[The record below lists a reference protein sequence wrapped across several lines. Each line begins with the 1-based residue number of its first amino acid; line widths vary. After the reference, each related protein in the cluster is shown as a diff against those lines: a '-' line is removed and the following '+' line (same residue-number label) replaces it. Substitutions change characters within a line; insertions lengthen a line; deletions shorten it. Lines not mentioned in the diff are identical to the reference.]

1 LPSHFLFFFF
11 FFFFCLTSLNYY
23 YPKALTKA
31 YMHDK
36 YPMPSSTAAWFGS
49 GKRMKQEIQQ
59 KKVES
64 HNIYTFYLKNEQ
76 ERGAKRSKN
85 YLIIQNFQYDEWCL
99 SKASKWTT
107 GGDLP
112 SSTYTLTQHHE
123 QFYHGAWLQSLC
135 ISE

>member
-1 LPSHFLFFFF
+1 
-11 FFFFCLTSLNYY
+11 
-23 YPKALTKA
+23 
-31 YMHDK
+31 MHDK

-107 GGDLP
+107 GGGPTIIHLHLNATSRTVLSRSMAAIFMYLRIVG
-112 SSTYTLTQHHE
+112 SSAYL
-123 QFYHGAWLQSLC
+123 
-135 ISE
+135 